1 MPWPDSMI
9 LGILGRRTDEETLRW
24 ALELAGRWS
33 TDLLVVT
40 SYRPPV
46 GMFPHIVTEGEIRR
60 CRDHVRADA
69 TARIATAL
77 GGGGPAPRRTSVEV
91 VPESQLERRLI
102 TGSREVDLLVLVT
115 APAVVTFV
123 ARRRR
128 SRAERVGLAAECPTS
143 VGPGMA
149 VRA

>member
-9 LGILGRRTDEETLRW
+9 LGIIGRRTDDQALLR
-24 ALELAGRWS
+24 ALDLAGRWG
-33 TDLLVVT
+33 TDLRVIT
-40 SYRPPV
+40 GYRPPV
-46 GMFPHIVTEGEIRR
+46 GMFPHIVTEAEIRR
-60 CRDHVRADA
+60 SREHARADV

-77 GGGGPAPRRTSVEV
+77 GGCTATPRRTSVEV
-91 VPESQLERRLI
+91 VPENQLEGRLI

-115 APAVVTFV
+115 APAVITFV

-149 VRA
+149 V